1 MTRQRPLLV
10 ANWKAN
16 LAPRREAALAVELVS
31 RVAALEGLAERCELF
46 LAPSTLGLTGVA
58 RELAGS
64 PIRLAAQDCSSEGP
78 GAHTGETPAE
88 HLAGLVG
95 AVLIG
100 HAERRH
106 AHGERGTLL
115 GRKVGRAIAAGLRP
129 ILCLDDVT
137 SDPATG
143 RGSALADEWAAIV
156 AGATAVGYD
165 HDALLASSLVIA
177 YEPVD
182 AIGNGQPLVP
192 DAAQAAAAAIRAVVE
207 TRLPVLYGG
216 SITDAGADAYLAP
229 AIDPAGELDGL
240 LVGSASLAPARLA
253 AILTTLVGDRR

>member
-1 MTRQRPLLV
+1 MTRPRPLLV

-16 LAPRREAALAVELVS
+16 LTPRREATLAAELVS
-31 RVAALEGLAERCELF
+31 RVHAFERVADRIELL

-64 PIRLAAQDCSSEGP
+64 PIRLAAQDCSAEGP
-78 GAHTGETPAE
+78 GAHTGDTPAE
-88 HLAGLVG
+88 HLAGLVD

-100 HAERRH
+100 HAERRR

-137 SDPATG
+137 STPVTG

-165 HDALLASSLVIA
+165 HPSLLASSLVIA

-182 AIGNGQPLVP
+182 AIGSGQPLTP
-192 DAAQAAAAAIRAVVE
+192 DAAQAAAAAIRAVVGAPV
-207 TRLPVLYGG
+207 PVLYGG

-229 AIDPAGELDGL
+229 AADPAGELDGL
-240 LVGSASLAPARLA
+240 LVGSAALAPARLA
-253 AILTTLVGDRR
+253 AILATLTGAGR